1 MGFLRHCEHRVVGC
15 YWPFKQ
21 STPLMLKI
29 ELSRILYELNITL
42 VNLITQVDQG
52 TYSKYVRQVKESDK
66 SNLMAAI
73 EK

>member
-1 MGFLRHCEHRVVGC
+1 
-15 YWPFKQ
+15 
-21 STPLMLKI
+21 MLKI